1 MFATKER
8 KGGGEW
14 KARIL
19 SSCERFHSPLLNNCS
34 EFSPLGLASAC
45 PCSGTPSYGAKREDN
60 PSRIVGIFR
69 IGGQVG
75 GQVSFSPFFFRSLEK
90 KMEKDPLLL
99 FSRRDGIG
107 LFKGSPVNSNF
118 QPFSLEGEGE
128 GLQGRRALWRLSIV
142 LL

>member
-8 KGGGEW
+8 KGGGKW

-19 SSCERFHSPLLNNCS
+19 SSCERFHSPVLNNCS

-45 PCSGTPSYGAKREDN
+45 PCSGSPSYGAKREDN
-60 PSRIVGIFR
+60 LFQDCRDISNRGAGR
-69 IGGQVG
+69 GAG
-75 GQVSFSPFFFRSLEK
+75 FFFSLFFSLTGK
-90 KMEKDPLLL
+90 KMEKNPLLL

-128 GLQGRRALWRLSIV
+128 GLQGRRALWQLSIV

>member
-19 SSCERFHSPLLNNCS
+19 SSCERFHSPVLNNCS

-60 PSRIVGIFR
+60 LFQDCRDISNRGAGR
-69 IGGQVG
+69 GA
-75 GQVSFSPFFFRSLEK
+75 SFFFSLFFFACWK
-90 KMEKDPLLL
+90 KKWKKIPSSS
-99 FSRRDGIG
+99 SRGG
-107 LFKGSPVNSNF
+107 MGSDYSR
-118 QPFSLEGEGE
+118 E
-128 GLQGRRALWRLSIV
+128 ALSIPTSNRLV
-142 LL
+142 WKGKGRDYKAGEHCGD